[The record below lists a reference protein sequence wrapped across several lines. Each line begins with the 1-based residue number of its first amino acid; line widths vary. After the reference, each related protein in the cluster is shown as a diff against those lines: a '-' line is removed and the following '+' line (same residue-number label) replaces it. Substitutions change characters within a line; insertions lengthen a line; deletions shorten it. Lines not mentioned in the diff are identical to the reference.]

1 MEENTNQEIQTT
13 NEVVEVRTINDI
25 VRECLLNGWTRIN
38 GLKVRNVNFD
48 EEYEDKDY
56 IRISFT
62 LDKAIPGFITTDNGL
77 TYVKDKTNIIFT
89 STFALSALVK
99 EDEDNAWMANII
111 AKKPKATC
119 MIFNGAT
126 IDIIQTEIEAGN
138 EVKNPFSRDENK
150 IFPTYDHNVI
160 VNNIVAVKFSRAGE
174 KWIERL
180 ADKML
185 DI

>member
-1 MEENTNQEIQTT
+1 M
-13 NEVVEVRTINDI
+13 
-25 VRECLLNGWTRIN
+25 
-38 GLKVRNVNFD
+38 
-48 EEYEDKDY
+48 
-56 IRISFT
+56 
-62 LDKAIPGFITTDNGL
+62 
-77 TYVKDKTNIIFT
+77 
-89 STFALSALVK
+89 VK